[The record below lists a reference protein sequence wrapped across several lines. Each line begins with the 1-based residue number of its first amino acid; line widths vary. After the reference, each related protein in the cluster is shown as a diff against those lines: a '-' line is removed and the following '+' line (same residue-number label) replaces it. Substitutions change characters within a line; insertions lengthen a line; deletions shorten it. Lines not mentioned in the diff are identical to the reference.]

1 MVFLG
6 EREGVRGGKE
16 RERVNNQSSYLLD
29 KNVDLMLTEHNIK
42 SQLFREVILMC
53 NTFYSSEMHIMTK

>member
-16 RERVNNQSSYLLD
+16 RDRVNNQSSYLLD

-42 SQLFREVILMC
+42 LFREVILMC